1 MSIYETPAITPSAP
15 VADDQQAPKL
25 ALQDQDGSACPT
37 DIVIPDYIADVG
49 TGGLHVRQSSRVMS
63 SAKPPHDDNLL
74 ATAETGETASPASD
88 ESALSTRIAAF
99 KHARAQRKQRALA
112 VLLNLSLVVLVVA
125 LGVGYW
131 TSFTSNTEISYTE
144 LRPDGT
150 LIHKKTPLG
159 EDLYWA
165 GIGMDF
171 IIPSLIASLD
181 LPLEAL
187 ASEVTWVKIMR
198 TRRLPSA
205 AALSLYAMQPY
216 LACTGVAGIVKK
228 FGWPSKAGAIA
239 LILHWV
245 FVGRCQF
252 AAEPGA
258 GNLLMRRTT
267 YVEFCVMYWTS
278 NVFTLYFF
286 FHIYCIHDG
295 QWDGKTIGKAG
306 GVLMVLLELAVGVM
320 WFAKYARFVFSPGAP
335 AGKERADVVADSWV
349 GGLLAYA
356 TLTLINYVVLLPDDE
371 DNRVLVTMTDTT
383 ASSTWIAP
391 FWVGL
396 GPLPFFFHRR
406 AIVRMM
412 SVPLLRR
419 QRLQDGSFIA
429 ALLESCNG
437 TDGADMMEE
446 AGALFRG
453 VPFSKISPDVLRSS
467 KGMAADY
474 ALSQPCKLNA
484 VDFFISHSWSDDPD
498 LKYSH
503 LASVAANFERV
514 HGREPIFWLDKLCID
529 QDDIS
534 RALRCLPVF
543 VFSCKRLLVLA
554 GNTYTSRLWCVW
566 ELYVFFSMS
575 PDAVQNVDLV
585 SFAEAGT
592 PPLSEFDVA
601 DAHCYSEEDE
611 AKLRSIIES
620 EGASDF
626 NDMIRE
632 VAEQLVEKA

>member
-1 MSIYETPAITPSAP
+1 
-15 VADDQQAPKL
+15 
-25 ALQDQDGSACPT
+25 
-37 DIVIPDYIADVG
+37 
-49 TGGLHVRQSSRVMS
+49 
-63 SAKPPHDDNLL
+63 
-74 ATAETGETASPASD
+74 
-88 ESALSTRIAAF
+88 
-99 KHARAQRKQRALA
+99 
-112 VLLNLSLVVLVVA
+112 
-125 LGVGYW
+125 
-131 TSFTSNTEISYTE
+131 
-144 LRPDGT
+144 
-150 LIHKKTPLG
+150 
-159 EDLYWA
+159 
-165 GIGMDF
+165 
-171 IIPSLIASLD
+171 
-181 LPLEAL
+181 
-187 ASEVTWVKIMR
+187 
-198 TRRLPSA
+198 
-205 AALSLYAMQPY
+205 
-216 LACTGVAGIVKK
+216 
-228 FGWPSKAGAIA
+228 
-239 LILHWV
+239 
-245 FVGRCQF
+245 
-252 AAEPGA
+252 
-258 GNLLMRRTT
+258 
-267 YVEFCVMYWTS
+267 
-278 NVFTLYFF
+278 
-286 FHIYCIHDG
+286 
-295 QWDGKTIGKAG
+295 
-306 GVLMVLLELAVGVM
+306 
-320 WFAKYARFVFSPGAP
+320 
-335 AGKERADVVADSWV
+335 
-349 GGLLAYA
+349 
-356 TLTLINYVVLLPDDE
+356 
-371 DNRVLVTMTDTT
+371 
-383 ASSTWIAP
+383 
-391 FWVGL
+391 
-396 GPLPFFFHRR
+396 
-406 AIVRMM
+406 MM

-446 AGALFRG
+446 VGALFRG

-585 SFAEAGT
+585 SFAEAGA